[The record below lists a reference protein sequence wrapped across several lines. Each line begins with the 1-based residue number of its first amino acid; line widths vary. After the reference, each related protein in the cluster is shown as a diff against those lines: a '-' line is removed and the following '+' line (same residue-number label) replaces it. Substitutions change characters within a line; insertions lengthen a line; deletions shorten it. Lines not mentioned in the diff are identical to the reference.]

1 MSLKKKTKQ
10 SIDWLV
16 ISATRNEKLLPKPW
30 QHYRSLRF
38 NSATTPHHQYCWGG
52 NTSILARTRRG
63 KSKGKREKKKARQ
76 EELEANIDTKRG
88 YKRRRERE
96 RERKENYIY
105 LQRPSGRSQHAPE
118 GMHKSNYSI
127 RSTLFSLRCFYFVCI
142 NVVLSFSI
150 SCLWANAWW
159 YTDINRLY
167 GYSSFSWSGFWES
180 CYSTKGAGCRFSRNG

>member
-1 MSLKKKTKQ
+1 MKNFFRNHDNTIDPYD
-10 SIDWLV
+10 SIPLQPPT
-16 ISATRNEKLLPKPW
+16 ISTAGEAT
-30 QHYRSLRF
+30 
-38 NSATTPHHQYCWGG
+38 HQF
-52 NTSILARTRRG
+52 SRVHVEG
-63 KSKGKREKKKARQ
+63 KVREREREKKKARQ

-150 SCLWANAWW
+150 SCL
-159 YTDINRLY
+159 
-167 GYSSFSWSGFWES
+167 
-180 CYSTKGAGCRFSRNG
+180 